1 MHYSHDE
8 KHRADRWRVKV
19 EESRRRMTHME
30 EETLKERRK
39 NGTVYLGSLV
49 AVPEVSALLSV
60 I

>member
-8 KHRADRWRVKV
+8 KHRPDRWRVKV

-39 NGTVYLGSLV
+39 NGTVYPGSL
-49 AVPEVSALLSV
+49 AEVSALLFV

>member
-8 KHRADRWRVKV
+8 KHRPDRWRVKV

-39 NGTVYLGSLV
+39 NGTVYPGSL
-49 AVPEVSALLSV
+49 AEVSALLFV
-60 I
+60 IC

>member
-19 EESRRRMTHME
+19 EESRRMTHME

-39 NGTVYLGSLV
+39 NGTVYPGSLV
-49 AVPEVSALLSV
+49 AVPEVSALLFV